1 MAVSQKQIAERVG
14 VSIALVSRV
23 LSGKARAVG
32 IADATI
38 EKVMKTAAEMGYV
51 PSAAALT
58 LKGKSSRTIGVVVYD
73 FLDPFFGAI
82 IGQLQALAHEQNYS
96 LVIAGFKGRHP
107 EESDLAPLRK
117 HAIDGLIVIGS
128 AATSEW
134 LSGFTN
140 KPVVRIGHGR
150 SEEESCCVALDERD
164 AAQQLVNY
172 LVGAGYRNLAFIGGN
187 LFSHSLRYDALDKAG
202 RMQGIEVEN
211 NLWVSDGFDAGQQAT
226 RSMLSAGGGNRAL
239 ICATDTIAMGALHA
253 LYDAKIDLPVTGYDD
268 IPAAA
273 QFIPPVTTVRQ
284 PIEDLARRAFS
295 TVVEACEPGEILL
308 KGKLII
314 RSSA

>member
-23 LSGKARAVG
+23 LSGKAREVG
-32 IADATI
+32 IADSTI
-38 EKVMKTAAEMGYV
+38 EKVLKAAEEMGYV

-82 IGQLQALAHEQNYS
+82 IGQLQAQAHEQNYS
-96 LVIAGFKGRHP
+96 LVLSGFKGRHP

-128 AATSEW
+128 AADSAW
-134 LSGFTN
+134 LSGFS
-140 KPVVRIGHGR
+140 KMPVVRIGHG
-150 SEEESCCVALDERD
+150 SAEEQSCQVALDERD

-172 LVGAGYRNLAFIGGN
+172 LVGAGYRNLAFIGAN
-187 LFSHSLRYDALDKAG
+187 LFGHSLRYDALDKAG
-202 RMQGIEVEN
+202 RVLGLEVEN
-211 NLWVSDGFDAGQQAT
+211 NLWVSDGFDAGLQAT
-226 RSMLSAGGGNRAL
+226 RSILSAGESNRAL
-239 ICATDTIAMGALHA
+239 ICATDVIAMGALHA
-253 LYDAKIDLPVTGYDD
+253 LHDAKIQLPVTGFDD

-273 QFIPPVTTVRQ
+273 QFLPPITTIRQ
-284 PIEDLARRAFS
+284 PIEELASRAFRM
-295 TVVEACEPGEILL
+295 VVEAGESGGVVL